1 MNNPFLK
8 ELAQK
13 PIANTFKLAFKMFL
27 SNKFLFTIVTIMFTS
42 FAIIQFVVPL
52 TFGIQLAEISMV
64 LMIAVILF
72 MNSITQIFTQANY
85 LYICKMLLDSSSEEE
100 CVDTM
105 ASTMVATL
113 FTHYF
118 VRAIGSSF
126 AIVLMVLPF
135 ITIREELNMGAYWDM
150 FLMLLLLLALYVYPL
165 VAHKVTLSKNMK
177 EAFIATFSFF
187 SPSVWKQSFNLSY
200 AKFVISMIVILSG
213 IYYLL
218 NVLIEYVSEMSNI
231 DLSIVM
237 MLIMTIFST
246 FIMLYLLP
254 IAMMISQKLSKKKE
268 AA

>member
-8 ELAQK
+8 ELAQN

-42 FAIIQFVVPL
+42 FTIIQYVAPL
-52 TFGIQLAEISMV
+52 TFGRQLAEISMV

-100 CVDTM
+100 CVNTM
-105 ASTMVATL
+105 ASTMVSTL

-135 ITIREELNMGAYWDM
+135 IAMREELNMGAYWDM
-150 FLMLLLLLALYVYPL
+150 FLMLLLLLVLYVYPI
-165 VAHKVTLSKNMK
+165 VAYKITLSKNFK
-177 EAFIATFSFF
+177 EAFISTFSFF
-187 SPSVWKQSFNLSY
+187 SPAVWKQSFNLSY
-200 AKFVISMIVILSG
+200 AKFVVLMMVILSG
-213 IYYLL
+213 VYYGLDLL
-218 NVLIEYVSEMSNI
+218 SE
-231 DLSIVM
+231 DAYYTDVSIVM
-237 MLIMTIFST
+237 MLIMAIFT
-246 FIMLYLLP
+246 MFVLLYILP
-254 IAMMISQKLSKKKE
+254 ISMMIAENLSKKKGGN
-268 AA
+268 